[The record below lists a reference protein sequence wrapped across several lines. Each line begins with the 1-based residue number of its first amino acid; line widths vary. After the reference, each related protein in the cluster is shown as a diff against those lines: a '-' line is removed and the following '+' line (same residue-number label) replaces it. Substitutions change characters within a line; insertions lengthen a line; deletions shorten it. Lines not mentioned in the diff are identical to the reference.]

1 MVNEEY
7 QDYGEIDFID
17 HEIELKIER
26 DEKLTEE
33 INSYIEND

>member
-7 QDYGEIDFID
+7 TDFGKIDYED